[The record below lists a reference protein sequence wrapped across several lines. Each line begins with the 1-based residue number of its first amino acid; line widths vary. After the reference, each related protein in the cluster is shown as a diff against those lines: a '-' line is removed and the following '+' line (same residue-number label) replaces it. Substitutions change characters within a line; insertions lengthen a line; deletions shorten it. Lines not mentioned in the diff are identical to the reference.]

1 MLKFLWIIIL
11 LAVLVYFIAR
21 RFFIASPTTT
31 LVKATAKNGYKLI
44 DTNGQLIGRVTKSTM
59 STVGLGILLFIG
71 ILLLGMKFKIIWIAL
86 PLSLYLIG
94 QIFVYTNHVRATK
107 DQRIYFDP
115 ENNEVL
121 VDRLKTDALRF
132 NLLRDVTKVT
142 EVRSVQ
148 KNKGTLFG
156 YYKLKVQ
163 GNVVVVPYLIEQNNT
178 YYNKLFFERLNA
190 SFKIQLET
198 KLFPIV

>member
-11 LAVLVYFIAR
+11 LGVLVYFIAK
-21 RFFIASPTTT
+21 RFFISSPTTT
-31 LVKATAKNGYKLI
+31 LVKASAKNGYKLI
-44 DTNGQLIGRVTKSTM
+44 DTNGQLIAKVTKSTM
-59 STVGLGILLFIG
+59 ATVGLGILLFVG
-71 ILLLGMKFKIIWIAL
+71 ILILGMKIKIIWIAL
-86 PLSLYLIG
+86 PLSLYLLG
-94 QIFVYTNHVRATK
+94 QLFVYTNHVRATK

-115 ENNEVL
+115 NNDEVL
-121 VDRLKTDALRF
+121 LDRLKANTLRF
-132 NLLRDVTKVT
+132 NLLRDVTEVT

-148 KNKGTLFG
+148 RNKGTLFG

-163 GNVVVVPYLIEQNNT
+163 GDVVFVPYLIEQNQT

-190 SFKIQLET
+190 NFKIQVET